1 MHNNIRYRLA
11 SVDCC
16 TRRSIPED
24 RQLAG
29 TKLTTITCK
38 RCVLTNV
45 HMCTM
50 GCYARPLQLCGSA
63 GARGRA
69 GWRRSC
75 GQSRTAERTLLR
87 GRWTSSSK
95 AHVLWSSPLGV
106 RRPAVACV
114 RYHGPKAMRPMSLR
128 VWCVHAQPR
137 VTQSCAP
144 TMGAPLQAEADER
157 PGIPRTV
164 CGNHH

>member
-1 MHNNIRYRLA
+1 VYNNISYRLA
-11 SVDCC
+11 SVDWC
-16 TRRSIPED
+16 TGRSIPEH

-69 GWRRSC
+69 GRRHSC
-75 GQSRTAERTLLR
+75 GQSRTAEQTSLR

-95 AHVLWSSPLGV
+95 AHALWSSPLGV
-106 RRPAVACV
+106 RRPAIACG
-114 RYHGPKAMRPMSLR
+114 RH
-128 VWCVHAQPR
+128 
-137 VTQSCAP
+137 
-144 TMGAPLQAEADER
+144 
-157 PGIPRTV
+157 
-164 CGNHH
+164 